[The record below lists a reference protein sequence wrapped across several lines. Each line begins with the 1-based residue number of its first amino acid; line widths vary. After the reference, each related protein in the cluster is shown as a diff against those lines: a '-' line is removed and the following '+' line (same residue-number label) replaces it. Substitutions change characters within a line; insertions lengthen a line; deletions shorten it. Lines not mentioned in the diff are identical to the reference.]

1 LQTVAH
7 QGKEKNWTGDRQV
20 ALTCEKVMFCAVWN
34 KISSMQKGVYTVEIW
49 IPRDAKRCENIR
61 ERDSRWTKYSNPA
74 AHTLLNPRTPKSQCF
89 SARVRKSDVGG
100 LISFVQS
107 IGANAPQVT
116 FTLNFGG
123 EGVVSDRKG
132 LNISSIYGIH
142 PYSIMYPYDN

>member
-1 LQTVAH
+1 MFRILACVGNIKNGTADTQVAFTC
-7 QGKEKNWTGDRQV
+7 QKVMPSAVCNSCTSRKRKNWTEDRQV

-89 SARVRKSDVGG
+89 SAHVRKSDVGG
-100 LISFVQS
+100 LIS
-107 IGANAPQVT
+107 
-116 FTLNFGG
+116 
-123 EGVVSDRKG
+123 VVHWG
-132 LNISSIYGIH
+132 
-142 PYSIMYPYDN
+142 